1 MLQTLDIISVNI
13 WQILISL
20 ANLLIMY
27 LILKKFLFG
36 PVQKVLATRQKQVD
50 DIYGEANKSRES
62 AESMRQEY
70 EEKLATARDEAD
82 GIVRSAVQT
91 AQRRSDTMVSE
102 AAEQVSHMQQKA
114 ASEIAQEKKQML
126 EGVRSEISDIA
137 VEIASR
143 IVGREVRKEDHESF
157 VDDFIR
163 NVGEQQ

>member
-36 PVQKVLATRQKQVD
+36 PVQKVISTRQKQVD
-50 DIYGEANKSRES
+50 DIYGEANKSRED

-91 AQRRSDTMVSE
+91 AQRRSDTMVPE
-102 AAEQVSHMQQKA
+102 AAEQVSHMKQKA
-114 ASEIAQEKKQML
+114 QDEMVNAIEVGDSIL
-126 EGVRSEISDIA
+126 TTSGFYGVIIDISDEVVI
-137 VEIASR
+137 VEFGSN
-143 IVGREVRKEDHESF
+143 K
-157 VDDFIR
+157 
-163 NVGEQQ
+163 N